1 MKLESGSKEDATGSE
16 MRSRHGY
23 EVSGSITPGGKAQ
36 GGRSDKPEG
45 AHMKSSVIE
54 PDVNIFDFPRELG
67 TGQFG

>member
-36 GGRSDKPEG
+36 GGRSDKAG
-45 AHMKSSVIE
+45 GWHI
-54 PDVNIFDFPRELG
+54 
-67 TGQFG
+67 

>member
-36 GGRSDKPEG
+36 GGRSDKSEG
-45 AHMKSSVIE
+45 
-54 PDVNIFDFPRELG
+54 G
-67 TGQFG
+67 TYEEFCH